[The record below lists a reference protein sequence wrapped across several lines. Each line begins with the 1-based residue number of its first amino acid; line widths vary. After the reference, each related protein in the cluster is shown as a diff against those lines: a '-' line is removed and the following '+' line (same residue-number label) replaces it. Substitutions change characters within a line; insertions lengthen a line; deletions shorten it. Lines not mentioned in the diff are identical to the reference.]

1 MKKSSPTKTT
11 NNGVEILIFLIPLIL
26 GIFAAC
32 FVPRPAIGIIQIR
45 DEIDT
50 KMSIRVIKEI
60 EYARSHPEI
69 KAVVL
74 IIDSPGGTIN
84 DTELIYL
91 ELLKLRETKPVV
103 AMVEGL
109 SASGSFYLSMGTDYV
124 VSNPSA
130 RIGNVGV
137 IGTLPSSPMV
147 LEETI
152 STGPYKLFGNQ
163 RENYTRYI
171 ELIKESF
178 YQVVALG
185 RGEHLKLSKQEILR
199 GELYP
204 ASEAVKAGLID
215 EVAPQSSAVEKAA
228 RMAHIAHYKTIEI
241 SAAVA
246 KENSSENSETSSAE
260 SSFFLLDE
268 NGISTGYPRES
279 GIYLLYIP
287 DYGSEIP

>member
-1 MKKSSPTKTT
+1 MKKEDKARE
-11 NNGVEILIFLIPLIL
+11 NKNDFKLLFFLIPLVI
-26 GIFAAC
+26 GIITAAL
-32 FVPRPAIGIIQIR
+32 VPRPVIGIIEIR
-45 DEIDT
+45 DEIDN
-50 KMSIRVIKEI
+50 KMAIRVLNEI
-60 EYARSHPEI
+60 EYARSHPEV
-69 KAVVL
+69 KALVL

-84 DTELIYL
+84 DTELIYM

-103 AMVEGL
+103 TMVEGL
-109 SASGSFYLSMGTDYV
+109 SASGSFYLSVGTDYI

-163 RENYTRYI
+163 RESYTRYI

-178 YQVVALG
+178 YQVVENG
-185 RGEHLKLSKQEILR
+185 RGENLELSKEEILR

-204 ASEAVKAGLID
+204 ASEAVKDGLID
-215 EVAPQSSAVEKAA
+215 EVASQSRAFEMAA
-228 RMAHIAHYKTIEI
+228 QLAHITHYSTTSLTE
-241 SAAVA
+241 AVA
-246 KENSSENSETSSAE
+246 YEAKEEE
-260 SSFFLLDE
+260 SSFFILDE
-268 NGISTGYPRES
+268 NGVSTGYPRES
-279 GIYLLYIP
+279 GVYLLYIP

>member
-1 MKKSSPTKTT
+1 MKKEDKARE
-11 NNGVEILIFLIPLIL
+11 NKIDFKLLLFLIPLVI
-26 GIFAAC
+26 GIITAAL
-32 FVPRPAIGIIQIR
+32 VPRPVIGIIEIR
-45 DEIDT
+45 DEIDN
-50 KMSIRVIKEI
+50 KMAIRVLNEI
-60 EYARSHPEI
+60 DYARSHPEV

-84 DTELIYL
+84 DTELIYM

-103 AMVEGL
+103 TMVEGL
-109 SASGSFYLSMGTDYV
+109 SASGSFYLSVGTDYI

-163 RENYTRYI
+163 RESYTRYI

-178 YQVVALG
+178 YQVVENG
-185 RGEHLKLSKQEILR
+185 RGENLELSKEEILR

-204 ASEAVKAGLID
+204 ASEAVKDGLID
-215 EVAPQSSAVEKAA
+215 EVASQSRAFEIAA
-228 RMAHIAHYKTIEI
+228 QLAYITHYSTINLTK
-241 SAAVA
+241 AVA
-246 KENSSENSETSSAE
+246 SEEKEEE
-260 SSFFLLDE
+260 SSFFILDE
-268 NGISTGYPRES
+268 NGVSTGYPRES
-279 GIYLLYIP
+279 GVYLLYIP
-287 DYGSEIP
+287 DYGSEMP

>member
-1 MKKSSPTKTT
+1 MKTDDKARENKFDFK
-11 NNGVEILIFLIPLIL
+11 LLLFLIPLLI
-26 GIFAAC
+26 GIITAAL
-32 FVPRPAIGIIQIR
+32 VPRPVIGIIQIR
-45 DEIDT
+45 DEIDN
-50 KMSIRVIKEI
+50 KMSIRVLNEI
-60 EYARSHPEI
+60 EYARSHPEV

-84 DTELIYL
+84 DTELIYM

-103 AMVEGL
+103 TMVEGL
-109 SASGSFYLSMGTDYV
+109 SASGSFYLAMGTDYI

-178 YQVVALG
+178 YQVVENG
-185 RGEHLKLSKQEILR
+185 RGESLKLSKEEILR

-204 ASEAVKAGLID
+204 ASEAVKDGLID
-215 EVAPQSSAVEKAA
+215 EVAPQSRAMEKAA
-228 RMAHIAHYKTIEI
+228 QLAHISHYSMTNLTE
-241 SAAVA
+241 AVA
-246 KENSSENSETSSAE
+246 FEEKEEE

-268 NGISTGYPRES
+268 NGVSTGYPRES
-279 GIYLLYIP
+279 GVYLLYIP
-287 DYGSEIP
+287 DYGSEMQ

>member
-1 MKKSSPTKTT
+1 MKTDDKARENKFDFK
-11 NNGVEILIFLIPLIL
+11 LLLFLIPLVI
-26 GIFAAC
+26 GIITAAL
-32 FVPRPAIGIIQIR
+32 VPRPVIGIIQIR
-45 DEIDT
+45 DEINN
-50 KMSIRVIKEI
+50 KMSIRVLNEI

-84 DTELIYL
+84 DTELIYM

-103 AMVEGL
+103 TMVEGL
-109 SASGSFYLSMGTDYV
+109 SASGSFYLAMGTDYI

-137 IGTLPSSPMV
+137 IGTLPSSPIV

-178 YQVVALG
+178 YQVVENG
-185 RGEHLKLSKQEILR
+185 RGENLQLSKEEILR

-204 ASEAVKAGLID
+204 ASEAVKDGLID
-215 EVAPQSSAVEKAA
+215 EVAPQSRAMEKAA
-228 RMAHIAHYKTIEI
+228 QLAHISHYSMINLTE
-241 SAAVA
+241 AVA
-246 KENSSENSETSSAE
+246 HEEKEEETS
-260 SSFFLLDE
+260 FFILDE
-268 NGISTGYPRES
+268 NGVSTGYPRES

-287 DYGSEIP
+287 DYGSEMP